1 MKRSL
6 SQQTYVEA
14 TFPCLVLKT
23 ILILHTEKINL
34 RINIAI
40 LSFCPFSFVLSLLHN
55 GPLRSWSCA
64 NWSYQ
69 LGLPVPIT
77 TKVYGE
83 VYSIQYYMT
92 KLVSDVGCF
101 LRFPPP
107 ACSETDGHDITEI
120 LLKAVHNLS
129 YNNVFHLITASDY
142 HVVFSISTF
151 KYFHVMSVIEY
162 KKIYQ

>member
-1 MKRSL
+1 LCHQIHGSLLPTKRSI
-6 SQQTYVEA
+6 SQQTYVET

-23 ILILHTEKINL
+23 ILILHTSKINL

-40 LSFCPFSFVLSLLHN
+40 LSFCPFSFVLSLLHI
-55 GPLRSWSCA
+55 GPSRSWSYA

-69 LGLPVPIT
+69 LGLPVVIT

-83 VYSIQYYMT
+83 VYSMQHYMT

-107 ACSETDGHDITEI
+107 VKLTSTIQLKYCWKWSIILTIT
-120 LLKAVHNLS
+120 
-129 YNNVFHLITASDY
+129 
-142 HVVFSISTF
+142 
-151 KYFHVMSVIEY
+151 MSFI
-162 KKIYQ
+162 